1 MAISASALRQNIYRI
16 LDEVI
21 QKGIPVDIVRKG
33 ETLKIIPAKTE
44 NKLKNLKNRKIM
56 KYKPETYIH
65 MDWYHTWKK

>member
-33 ETLKIIPAKTE
+33 ETLRIIPAKAK
-44 NKLKNLKNRKIM
+44 NKLKNLRHRKLM
-56 KYKPETYIH
+56 RCKPETYIH
-65 MDWYHTWKK
+65 LDWYHTWKK